1 MKHYQQ
7 CVNKKI
13 RICANN
19 SDVLESL
26 LVKYYTEEL
35 YRKYEWTCEPGAPK
49 AICNPL
55 LVLSH
60 LESCSKEL
68 LNSTYGLNPEDSN
81 ILKLDTACT

>member
-49 AICNPL
+49 GSAI
-55 LVLSH
+55 
-60 LESCSKEL
+60 
-68 LNSTYGLNPEDSN
+68 GG
-81 ILKLDTACT
+81 